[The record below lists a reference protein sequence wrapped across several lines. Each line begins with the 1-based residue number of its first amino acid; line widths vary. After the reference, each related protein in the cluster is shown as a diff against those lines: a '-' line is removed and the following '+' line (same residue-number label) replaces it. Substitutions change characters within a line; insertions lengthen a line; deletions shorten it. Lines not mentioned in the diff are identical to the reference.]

1 MKSHVTGPKTDM
13 WFTLRTPFLLTCN
26 LRATTCNV
34 PPAQKDLRGFHPGDK
49 TTLTATAEPTKGK
62 HELET
67 PRPTIPGRRAS
78 PDTLS
83 RKHPPERHRRALGS
97 HTSPVAL
104 LTFPSGPATEIRS
117 SDACWGVT
125 TRKAASTKRSHL
137 TPQPLGRCQHRS
149 SEDTPGRPQPLPHWS
164 PLIPGAGG
172 HLQVS
177 ETPPHLPSPPTRP
190 SFGGGRS
197 PAQRRPQLPATRVI
211 RMTRGPQAAVWTTRC
226 RITASTLRSRPQ
238 WEGRL

>member
-67 PRPTIPGRRAS
+67 PGPTIPGRRAS

-104 LTFPSGPATEIRS
+104 LTFPSRPATEIRS

-125 TRKAASTKRSHL
+125 TRKAASTKRYGQGTKVLSVTHTGCPGQREPL
-137 TPQPLGRCQHRS
+137 QEQRAEHQSRSRSDWSPTAPTPHMTPQC
-149 SEDTPGRPQPLPHWS
+149 
-164 PLIPGAGG
+164 
-172 HLQVS
+172 
-177 ETPPHLPSPPTRP
+177 
-190 SFGGGRS
+190 
-197 PAQRRPQLPATRVI
+197 
-211 RMTRGPQAAVWTTRC
+211 RG
-226 RITASTLRSRPQ
+226 
-238 WEGRL
+238 